1 MILCGHKECLYNK
14 DGQWCTKKIVIM
26 GRMAVCKEVWNEAGQ
41 AVAYKQP
48 RSQID
53 IAAVSKKEINIID
66 AEILSGEESAA
77 KESGNGECQK
87 SSVGQQES
95 IQLQQ

>member
-1 MILCGHKECLYNK
+1 MVLCGHKECLYNK

-26 GRMAVCKEVWNEAGQ
+26 GRMAVCKEAWNEMGQ

-48 RSQID
+48 RPQID
-53 IAAVSKKEINIID
+53 IAAVPKKEINIID
-66 AEILSGEESAA
+66 AEILSGEEPAA
-77 KESGNGECQK
+77 KESENEECQK